1 MLAAAAGFESFSR
14 IDETALNGLSCCLDH
29 TLGHLLWRGLDA
41 TTHRVCGDSH
51 ALALGLQSYR
61 SATTAVQMPGLG
73 LGWRRPVS
81 QAMPRK
87 DEATGVKVFI
97 DPVVLERIDQTNP
110 AGMSRTSWVNY
121 LVQLGLASASKQQQ
135 PDA

>member
-1 MLAAAAGFESFSR
+1 
-14 IDETALNGLSCCLDH
+14 
-29 TLGHLLWRGLDA
+29 
-41 TTHRVCGDSH
+41 
-51 ALALGLQSYR
+51 
-61 SATTAVQMPGLG
+61 
-73 LGWRRPVS
+73 
-81 QAMPRK
+81 MPRK

-97 DPVVLERIDQTNP
+97 DPAVLERIDQTNP